1 MSIPPLD
8 HPQVRRGAIGTAA
21 MAALI
26 LLAVFYSVV
35 AGAVSH
41 ADAERRAAIQLQA
54 AARAAA
60 DARFAARPVF
70 AVQAPPRTPQRYVPR
85 TVAFRSAN

>member
-1 MSIPPLD
+1 MNLPLLRSPEW
-8 HPQVRRGAIGTAA
+8 HRGAIGIAA
-21 MAALI
+21 IGAVI

-35 AGAVSH
+35 AGAVSR